1 MAEKILNK
9 FVENNIEYYL
19 VKLKGSILPRRFSKE
34 ELMKRNKKLYE
45 QFENINNKNNSL
57 IKKKRKK
64 CDSNDD
70 NISKDLSSEETQR
83 IHRKKKI
90 KKENEHKPKNLMN
103 NIKKDNILEN
113 KNHTSHRK
121 ENKKLKEN
129 YIQQNNIENNLE
141 DKKQFKEG
149 NKQFREGALLTDI
162 PKRIVNVG
170 YKNRIDK
177 KLYCMVEWEQNPEIE
192 ILDSIVDY
200 YKIKEQYSNLLLEFY
215 ESKLVF
221 LYDE

>member
-64 CDSNDD
+64 SDSNDD

-90 KKENEHKPKNLMN
+90 KKENEHKPKILMIN
-103 NIKKDNILEN
+103 TKKDNIL
-113 KNHTSHRK
+113 
-121 ENKKLKEN
+121 
-129 YIQQNNIENNLE
+129 
-141 DKKQFKEG
+141 
-149 NKQFREGALLTDI
+149 
-162 PKRIVNVG
+162 
-170 YKNRIDK
+170 
-177 KLYCMVEWEQNPEIE
+177 
-192 ILDSIVDY
+192 
-200 YKIKEQYSNLLLEFY
+200 
-215 ESKLVF
+215 
-221 LYDE
+221 

>member
-1 MAEKILNK
+1 
-9 FVENNIEYYL
+9 
-19 VKLKGSILPRRFSKE
+19 
-34 ELMKRNKKLYE
+34 
-45 QFENINNKNNSL
+45 
-57 IKKKRKK
+57 
-64 CDSNDD
+64 
-70 NISKDLSSEETQR
+70 
-83 IHRKKKI
+83 
-90 KKENEHKPKNLMN
+90 MN